1 MTGVWPG
8 WGSVVIGQA
17 AVATNTNAIALGH
30 NSTVTWLNPVN
41 PLDERLK
48 KMEKTVEEMQKTI
61 EKQEELI
68 AQQREM
74 LTTLWYHPGM
84 PGATQALEDFRA
96 HANGND
102 QGRED

>member
-1 MTGVWPG
+1 MDSRYEIRTARPHLDQYVWV
-8 WGSVVIGQA
+8 SEFNRKAYVIEDDHLILRRQ
-17 AVATNTNAIALGH
+17 
-30 NSTVTWLNPVN
+30 
-41 PLDERLK
+41 
-48 KMEKTVEEMQKTI
+48 VEEMQKTI
-61 EKQEELI
+61 EKQQELI